1 MKLSHADC
9 FILSILSQHSETVGM
24 DDGNNR
30 EKVTFKL
37 IELFTTIEAN
47 LLNTI
52 WLIYRCTVEVW
63 LDILVQTN
71 STTVM

>member
-1 MKLSHADC
+1 
-9 FILSILSQHSETVGM
+9 M

-30 EKVTFKL
+30 EKVTFTL

-63 LDILVQTN
+63 LDSIAKLNDSFVKLPKIN
-71 STTVM
+71 NDSSRFVFKCIP